1 MKKEEIAKAVAKNAG
16 KELRLTKPIIDKV
29 LTEAINVV
37 KMALRSGD
45 EVMLRN
51 FGTMKVRHMKER
63 KISDIKTNKIRTIPA
78 RDRVVFIQS
87 KHFDVNSLV

>member
-51 FGTMKVRHMKER
+51 FGTLKVRHMKER
-63 KISDIKTNKIRTIPA
+63 KISEIRTNKMRTIPA

-87 KHFDVNSLV
+87 KTFDVNSLV